1 MGAGDSVSDLN
12 IQLHG
17 LEELTKEIER
27 IADGEKITELALFSG
42 AKYFKEVLEAEVY
55 KHGLKKRSGKSE
67 ESFVI
72 DTRIVDGTINI
83 GISNQNNDA
92 FYLYFHEWGTS
103 KMPARPFMRPAFENH
118 KNFIIQMMAD
128 EIRKWANL

>member
-1 MGAGDSVSDLN
+1 MSGLN

-17 LEELTKEIER
+17 LEELTREIEKMANNER
-27 IADGEKITELALFSG
+27 ITEVALHAG

-55 KHGLKKRSGKSE
+55 NHGLKKRSGKSE
-67 ESFVI
+67 DSFVI
-72 DTRIVDGTINI
+72 DTRIVDGTINV
-83 GISNQNNDA
+83 GLSNQNNDA

-118 KNFIIQMMAD
+118 KTFIIEMMAD
-128 EIRKWANL
+128 KIRMWANL